1 MKSFNYT
8 TLNMPM
14 IDKIITICDR
24 VLNHVIEERS
34 KVFVLRMDIRFPE
47 VMAQD
52 GILAFNKQLK
62 ALWKQYQAAA
72 KADKPEETVVFYED
86 PNEFF
91 DGIFVVFGDGSVKY
105 LEGDFDNHVEAMEA
119 AANTFDL
126 SDKVAADLLKKAAEI
141 DKIFED

>member
-1 MKSFNYT
+1 MGCRQKRNGS
-8 TLNMPM
+8 
-14 IDKIITICDR
+14 R
-24 VLNHVIEERS
+24 G
-34 KVFVLRMDIRFPE
+34 IRGRGIPVTFLTSPE
-47 VMAQD
+47 
-52 GILAFNKQLK
+52 
-62 ALWKQYQAAA
+62 AAS